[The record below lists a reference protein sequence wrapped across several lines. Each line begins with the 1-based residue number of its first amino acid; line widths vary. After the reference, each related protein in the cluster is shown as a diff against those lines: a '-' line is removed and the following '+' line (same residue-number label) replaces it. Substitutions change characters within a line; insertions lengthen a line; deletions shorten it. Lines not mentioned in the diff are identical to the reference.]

1 VCPELYDSSHRSIKN
16 TMHSLLL
23 FDVKEREIP
32 VDALQRVFQSVTG
45 FQRVRHNTPT
55 GTPIEADYIDGQDFT
70 TVELDAKRETIS
82 IRGTS
87 GAALSAAW
95 ILQSHL
101 DIPLRMVDTEY
112 SFDLV
117 LSSFSNIGELQT
129 AIDKAR
135 SS

>member
-1 VCPELYDSSHRSIKN
+1 
-16 TMHSLLL
+16 MHSLLL
-23 FDVKEREIP
+23 FDVNEREIP

-45 FQRVRHNTPT
+45 FQRMRHNTPI

-70 TVELDAKRETIS
+70 TVCLDAKRETIS

-87 GAALSAAW
+87 GAAPSTAW

-101 DIPLRMVDTEY
+101 DIPLRMVDTDY

-117 LSSFSNIGELQT
+117 LSSFSNIEELQT
-129 AIDKAR
+129 AIDQAR
-135 SS
+135 AE